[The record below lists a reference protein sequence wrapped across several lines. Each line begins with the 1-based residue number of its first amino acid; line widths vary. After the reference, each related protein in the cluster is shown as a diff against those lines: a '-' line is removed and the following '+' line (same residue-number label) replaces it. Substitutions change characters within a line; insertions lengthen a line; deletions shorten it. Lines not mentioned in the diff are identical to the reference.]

1 MAAKSPSGGRSR
13 PTPAERRTRETVVGT
28 TTAREHYL
36 REKARRSH
44 EAHPDSEL
52 MEAAKRE
59 YRALLEQEAARGKG
73 GRPKKKPNRPGA
85 DTADTNEETETEAD
99 NE

>member
-1 MAAKSPSGGRSR
+1 MAAKSTTGSRSR
-13 PTPAERRTRETVVGT
+13 PASTERRTRETGPGT
-28 TTAREHYL
+28 STARDHYL
-36 REKARRSH
+36 REKARRSQ

-73 GRPKKKPNRPGA
+73 GRPKKKPNQPGA
-85 DTADTNEETETEAD
+85 DTEETETESD
-99 NE
+99 PE

>member
-1 MAAKSPSGGRSR
+1 MAAKNPPGGRSR
-13 PTPAERRTRETVVGT
+13 STPPAARRTRENVVGT

-44 EAHPDSEL
+44 EAHPDTKL

-73 GRPKKKPNRPGA
+73 GRPKKKPNRPA
-85 DTADTNEETETEAD
+85 ADTNEDTETEAD
-99 NE
+99 DE